1 MVTVNGG
8 LCEASR
14 RPAIG
19 EAGTDG
25 REAELCE
32 KHTGR
37 YSGQT
42 AALLPGQRGRGS
54 VQYGDLNWNFLS
66 LEELRPSGLFNS
78 DSVSTKRFAPTA
90 GSIFLKIL

>member
-1 MVTVNGG
+1 MRHQDVLRSERLVQMG
-8 LCEASR
+8 
-14 RPAIG
+14 
-19 EAGTDG
+19 G

-42 AALLPGQRGRGS
+42 AALLSGQRGRGS

-66 LEELRPSGLFNS
+66 LEELRPSSLFNS

>member
-14 RPAIG
+14 RAAIG

-25 REAELCE
+25 RELCE

-37 YSGQT
+37 YSGWTT
-42 AALLPGQRGRGS
+42 ALRSGQRGRGS

-66 LEELRPSGLFNS
+66 LEELRPSLFSS
-78 DSVSTKRFAPTA
+78 DSVSTTRFAPTA
-90 GSIFLKIL
+90 GSVFLKRL